1 MYVYIKYMFI
11 CYMYIYVCIYTYH
24 IYNRYIYIYI
34 HIYIYIYIYMHTFSS
49 CLLQHSNIYYFV
61 LQCMFSHDLHN
72 QVFNSPYRPFSSLLF
87 VVNNILIECKATENF
102 EKCNNL
108 KNIWEYT

>member
-1 MYVYIKYMFI
+1 
-11 CYMYIYVCIYTYH
+11 
-24 IYNRYIYIYI
+24 
-34 HIYIYIYIYMHTFSS
+34 MHTSSS

-61 LQCMFSHDLHN
+61 LQCMFSHDLHK

>member
-1 MYVYIKYMFI
+1 MCVYIHI
-11 CYMYIYVCIYTYH
+11 IYIIDT
-24 IYNRYIYIYI
+24 YIYI
-34 HIYIYIYIYMHTFSS
+34 HTYIYIYMHTFSS